1 MEPESTQA
9 FVKLIRE
16 FFRLQADVRTL
27 AAILQAAEQ
36 LDQPP
41 IKWLEA
47 LRLARLQPDYRSISE
62 QYAPLLAHIEQSAE
76 ANELDRLI
84 KSIPPT
90 QFLN

>member
-1 MEPESTQA
+1 MESESTQA

-16 FFRLQADVRTL
+16 FFRLQAEVRTL
-27 AAILQAAEQ
+27 AAILQTAEQ

-47 LRLARLQPDYRSISE
+47 LKQARTHPNYRNISE
-62 QYAPLLAHIEQSAE
+62 QYAPLLDHIEQSAQ